1 MPRANY
7 SITVCLIFLG
17 LAVLVRTVAIA
28 QRACDVLLPPTS
40 CDYWGHAIAPIA
52 IGYTGGPAASSSV
65 EPTAAIHAR
74 PVVNIPVT
82 NPPSVEDSPPDAA
95 PEDPPEGVAS
105 RADHQFLSEVASE
118 KQPKRIAP
126 TNASH
131 RRRHEASSGLKKGTT
146 TILVR
151 ADWPSKTPG
160 EQGAGKFHYGNGG
173 FCSQCLAK
181 VQSARPIG
189 MPDCSI
195 SKFRQR
201 W

>member
-1 MPRANY
+1 VALPCEGRCEHPGSTMPRANY

-52 IGYTGGPAASSSV
+52 IGYTGV
-65 EPTAAIHAR
+65 EPTAAIYAR

-82 NPPSVEDSPPDAA
+82 NPPSVEGPPPVAA
-95 PEDPPEGVAS
+95 PENPPEGVAS
-105 RADHQFLSEVASE
+105 RAGHQSVSEVASE

-131 RRRHEASSGLKKGTT
+131 RRHHEASSSLNKKYNYRPSQSGLAFQNPWGT
-146 TILVR
+146 
-151 ADWPSKTPG
+151 
-160 EQGAGKFHYGNGG
+160 AG
-173 FCSQCLAK
+173 
-181 VQSARPIG
+181 
-189 MPDCSI
+189 
-195 SKFRQR
+195 